1 MREIKAIDFVHD
13 KDLHDVPFR
22 VKGGKV
28 RWESI
33 VVSKHGVRCEISRVV
48 QGKGKSWIMGLN
60 FISKFISFDTILIP
74 EQ

>member
-1 MREIKAIDFVHD
+1 MKEIKAIDFVMIR
-13 KDLHDVPFR
+13 DLHDIPFR
-22 VKGGKV
+22 VKGGRV
-28 RWESI
+28 VWESI

-60 FISKFISFDTILIP
+60 FISEFISFDTILIP